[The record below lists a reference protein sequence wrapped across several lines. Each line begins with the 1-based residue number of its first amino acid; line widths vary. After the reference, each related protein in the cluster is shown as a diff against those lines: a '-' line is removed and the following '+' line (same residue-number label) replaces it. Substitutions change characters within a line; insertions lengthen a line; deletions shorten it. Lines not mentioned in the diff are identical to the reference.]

1 MDENSVML
9 RLERVR
15 SKVSDAPST
24 ISIAHPQA
32 FESAFKHTPYSQK
45 TRFFDV
51 FQKFK
56 KLFEKPLFRNFL
68 FFSNMTTPVR
78 PTELRKIFHRL
89 THIWSIRSQWNFFDS
104 IFSYV
109 RIIHCKPWNPFFFS
123 VKAFIDMELFLGYF
137 WFWKNL
143 KDTFLGCFSILIQKV
158 VLKLFY
164 NSKEIKT
171 KTRFWVI
178 SILNQKRRFGAVFRV
193 EQYP

>member
-45 TRFFDV
+45 TTFFDV

-68 FFSNMTTPVR
+68 FFSDMTTPVR

-109 RIIHCKPWNPFFFS
+109 RIIHCKPWNPFFFQCKR
-123 VKAFIDMELFLGYF
+123 VYRYGVVFGVFLILKKLERHILGLFF
-137 WFWKNL
+137 NFNSK
-143 KDTFLGCFSILIQKV
+143 
-158 VLKLFY
+158 KLFW
-164 NSKEIKT
+164 SCFTI
-171 KTRFWVI
+171 
-178 SILNQKRRFGAVFRV
+178 
-193 EQYP
+193 